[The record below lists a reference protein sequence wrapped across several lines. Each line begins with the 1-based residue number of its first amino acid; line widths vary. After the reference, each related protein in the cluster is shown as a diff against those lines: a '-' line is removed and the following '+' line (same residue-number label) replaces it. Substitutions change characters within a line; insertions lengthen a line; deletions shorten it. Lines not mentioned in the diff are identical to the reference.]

1 MGRDTAQRS
10 RILKRTLGLVSAGAA
25 CCCASLLPIVA
36 TAQARGGGHAPAAGW
51 SWAAPGASAQQRR
64 GPGDQQGH
72 GPGAAQGDGWG
83 NQGGEGHEGGGY
95 EGDGHEGGGTERSW
109 GGQGRG
115 EQGSGQA
122 SPETQSDGGSHGSG
136 AASGHGWGHGGSGGQ
151 AGGQGSGENGGHGWG
166 HGGSGGQ
173 GSGENGDGRGE
184 AGQATESTHGGG
196 SRWTGDTRQGGSNA
210 GAHGN
215 SAGEPGSRA
224 QHTSSSPTGTTAPAQ
239 SPSSSGAAPSAG
251 PAASAASPTGASAA
265 ASTPAAAPAAS
276 SVSKRTKR
284 AAPGRSTK
292 PRTSRRGR
300 HGKSPVKGS
309 RSHASGGL
317 AKPAGAP
324 VAATAGAGADAFA
337 ARHGAAK
344 HHSAA
349 KAASTEAVLPPVV
362 RTITRIVSV
371 VPLPLAILIGALAA
385 LAIGLAVRSRVAA
398 RRTRR
403 LEQQRSALLEDVG
416 LLQAALLPG
425 SPQRLGTVGTSTAY
439 RPAGGP
445 AAGGDFYDLFALEGG
460 RLAAIVGDVS
470 GHGRQALPHTALTR
484 FTLRAYLEAGFSP
497 REALATAGT
506 ALERQLGDS
515 FATVAIATY
524 QPRDRTLTYACA
536 GHPHPIVLGSRPLA
550 TVSAASAPPIG
561 AGMRTG
567 TRQTVIGLPGG
578 ARVCLHT
585 DGVTDARIG
594 AELYGVDR
602 LTRELANLGP
612 QAGAPDLLDRVAAQT
627 DAQPDDM
634 AACLLE
640 IPGGERAPRVLR
652 EELQLDAEQA
662 GGARAGQFLLA
673 CGVPQERV
681 AGILDAARE
690 EALRA
695 GSVLLEVQPAQGAG
709 SPQVTVRPDNVAA
722 IHTVQVR
729 RELVGAR

>member
-1 MGRDTAQRS
+1 MARDTAQRS
-10 RILKRTLGLVSAGAA
+10 RNLKRRLGIVSAGAA
-25 CCCASLLPIVA
+25 CCCASLLPIVPA
-36 TAQARGGGHAPAAGW
+36 AQARRTGHAQATGW
-51 SWAAPGASAQQRR
+51 SWAAPGAGDQQGL

-72 GPGAAQGDGWG
+72 GPSAAQGGGWG
-83 NQGGEGHEGGGY
+83 RQGGEGHEGAGY
-95 EGDGHEGGGTERSW
+95 GGDGHEGGGAEHSW
-109 GGQGRG
+109 GGQGG
-115 EQGSGQA
+115 AEQGSGQA
-122 SPETQSDGGSHGSG
+122 APETQSDGGSRGSG
-136 AASGHGWGHGGSGGQ
+136 DQGEGH
-151 AGGQGSGENGGHGWG
+151 
-166 HGGSGGQ
+166 GSGGQ
-173 GSGENGDGRGE
+173 GGSHGSSGQGGSHGSGQHGDGPGE
-184 AGQATESTHGGG
+184 AGQATESTQGGAH
-196 SRWTGDTRQGGSNA
+196 STGDTWQGGPNA
-210 GAHGN
+210 GTHGN
-215 SAGEPGSRA
+215 SAGASGSRS
-224 QHTSSSPTGTTAPAQ
+224 QHTSASPTGTTPPAQ
-239 SPSSSGAAPSAG
+239 SPSSSGAAPSSG
-251 PAASAASPTGASAA
+251 PPASAASPTSAPA
-265 ASTPAAAPAAS
+265 PASTPAAAPAAS
-276 SVSKRTKR
+276 SVSAKTKV

-292 PRTSRRGR
+292 PRTRHRGR
-300 HGKSPVKGS
+300 HGNSKVKGS

-317 AKPAGAP
+317 AKPAGTP
-324 VAATAGAGADAFA
+324 VAATTGAGADASA

-344 HHSAA
+344 HHPAA
-349 KAASTEAVLPPVV
+349 KESATQAILPPVV

-371 VPLPLAILIGALAA
+371 VPLPLRILIGALVA

-398 RRTRR
+398 RRNRR

-425 SPQRLGTVGTSTAY
+425 TPQRLGTVGTSTAY

-445 AAGGDFYDLFALEGG
+445 AAGGDFYDLFALEDG

-497 REALATAGT
+497 RDALATAGT

-536 GHPHPIVLGSRPLA
+536 GHPHPIVLGSQPLA

-594 AELYGVDR
+594 SELYGVDR

-612 QAGAPDLLDRVAAQT
+612 QAGAPELLDRVAAHT

-640 IPGGERAPRVLR
+640 VPGGERAPRVLR

-662 GGARAGQFLLA
+662 RGARAGQFLLA

-690 EALRA
+690 EALRTGGA
-695 GSVLLEVQPAQGAG
+695 LLEVQPAHDAGA
-709 SPQVTVRPDNVAA
+709 PQVTVRPDNVAA
-722 IHTVQVR
+722 IHTAQVR
-729 RELVGAR
+729 RELAGAR

>member
-1 MGRDTAQRS
+1 M
-10 RILKRTLGLVSAGAA
+10 VSAGAA
-25 CCCASLLPIVA
+25 CCCASLLPIVT
-36 TAQARGGGHAPAAGW
+36 TAQAWGGGHPQAPGW
-51 SWAAPGASAQQRR
+51 SRAAPGADAQGHGPGAQQE
-64 GPGDQQGH
+64 H
-72 GPGAAQGDGWG
+72 GPGAAQGGGWG
-83 NQGGEGHEGGGY
+83 RQGGEGHEGGGY
-95 EGDGHEGGGTERSW
+95 GGDGHEGGGSERSW
-109 GGQGRG
+109 GGHGPA
-115 EQGSGQA
+115 EQSSGQA
-122 SPETQSDGGSHGSG
+122 SPETQSGGGSHGSG
-136 AASGHGWGHGGSGGQ
+136 DGGGPGWGRGGSGDQGGGHGSGGQ
-151 AGGQGSGENGGHGWG
+151 GGDQGGGHGPGGQGGGHGSGGHGWG
-166 HGGSGGQ
+166 RGGSGEP
-173 GSGENGDGRGE
+173 GESGDGQGE
-184 AGQATESTHGGG
+184 AGQAAESTQGGG
-196 SRWTGDTRQGGSNA
+196 HHAGDTWQGGPNS

-215 SAGEPGSRA
+215 SAGAPGSRA
-224 QHTSSSPTGTTAPAQ
+224 QHASSSSTGTTSPAQ
-239 SPSSSGAAPSAG
+239 SPSAAAPGSG
-251 PAASAASPTGASAA
+251 SAASAASSAGAPAP
-265 ASTPAAAPAAS
+265 ASTPAAAPTAS
-276 SVSKRTKR
+276 FLAPSAKRT
-284 AAPGRSTK
+284 ASGGSTK
-292 PRTSRRGR
+292 PRTRHRAR
-300 HGKSPVKGS
+300 HGRPHAKGS
-309 RSHASGGL
+309 RGAHARGGL
-317 AKPAGAP
+317 AKPTGAL
-324 VAATAGAGADAFA
+324 VAATTGAAAGASA

-344 HHSAA
+344 RGSAA
-349 KAASTEAVLPPVV
+349 KESSTQTVLPPVV

-371 VPLPLAILIGALAA
+371 VPLPLRILIGALMA

-445 AAGGDFYDLFALEGG
+445 AAGGDFYDLFALEDG

-594 AELYGVDR
+594 SELYGLDR
-602 LTRELANLGP
+602 LTRELAKLGP
-612 QAGAPDLLDRVAAQT
+612 QAGAQELLDRVAAQT

-640 IPGGERAPRVLR
+640 IPGGERAPQVLH

-662 GGARAGQFLLA
+662 RGARAGQFLLA
-673 CGVPQERV
+673 CGVPQEQV

-695 GSVLLEVQPAQGAG
+695 GGALLEVQPAHDGGA
-709 SPQVTVRPDNVAA
+709 PKVTVRPDNVAA
-722 IHTVQVR
+722 IHTAQVR